1 VSQERGFQNLRDAV
15 HRPLYGFVRLHR
27 VRFAP
32 EPGKIFL
39 WIPQQ
44 VLLFFMDID
53 RDMVLFPQRIRCQHM
68 VEMAVTFD
76 VHNNEELNS
85 IIEKVRQ
92 VESVIDIQR
101 SRG

>member
-1 VSQERGFQNLRDAV
+1 MLNGRQRTTAALSIPWRSAFYANNRTGLLVDIS
-15 HRPLYGFVRLHR
+15 
-27 VRFAP
+27 
-32 EPGKIFL
+32 KIFTERK
-39 WIPQQ
+39 
-44 VLLFFMDID
+44 ID
-53 RDMVLFPQRIRCQHM
+53 LAAMNVRTSKQGTASID
-68 VEMAVTFD
+68 VTFD